1 MMGGDVDCSSKG
13 VMGITVSERS
23 SSLLIVV
30 IYPLFYSYLQ
40 NSQAAD
46 LGNKRFG
53 DLTKVAKMCMLFQ
66 IKT

>member
-30 IYPLFYSYLQ
+30 IYPLFYFYLQ

-53 DLTKVAKMCMLFQ
+53 WFNQGSQDVYAVSN
-66 IKT
+66 